1 MFGYVK
7 PYQPSLVA
15 YDYEFYRA
23 TYCGVCRAMKRQTGT
38 LSTLSLNFDFVFLA
52 LVRLLVGEN
61 HVTLRRKRCGAHPF
75 RSRLMLL
82 NNPATDYAARVS
94 AVLVYHKLKDDIHD
108 SRFLGKLPPALAL
121 PTFASARKRAN
132 LGALDARICDGLKQL
147 AEVEEAQVASI
158 DIPAGIFGALLG
170 DIFAYDAP
178 QEYAKSLWS
187 LGNMVGKFIYAAD
200 AADDFEKDVKSG
212 SYNPFVLTYGTT
224 LSEEQRH
231 AIYNGLVLTLSDGE
245 AAWRALPMSHTTT
258 VRRLIENILYE
269 GLLRRIAFLKTGT
282 KKNITPKSYDG
293 VLP

>member
-1 MFGYVK
+1 
-7 PYQPSLVA
+7 
-15 YDYEFYRA
+15 
-23 TYCGVCRAMKRQTGT
+23 
-38 LSTLSLNFDFVFLA
+38 
-52 LVRLLVGEN
+52 
-61 HVTLRRKRCGAHPF
+61 
-75 RSRLMLL
+75 
-82 NNPATDYAARVS
+82 
-94 AVLVYHKLKDDIHD
+94 
-108 SRFLGKLPPALAL
+108 
-121 PTFASARKRAN
+121 
-132 LGALDARICDGLKQL
+132 
-147 AEVEEAQVASI
+147 
-158 DIPAGIFGALLG
+158 
-170 DIFAYDAP
+170 
-178 QEYAKSLWS
+178 
-187 LGNMVGKFIYAAD
+187 MVGKFIYAAD